1 VSAPFIATGH
11 PIGGADNRMRNN
23 VFSLNSRNMDQER
36 RGGMDRLHLTQ
47 QEEGELLMILERY
60 LPDLK
65 QEIANTDRKEFRRE
79 LKERETFMAELI
91 ERLKH

>member
-1 VSAPFIATGH
+1 
-11 PIGGADNRMRNN
+11 
-23 VFSLNSRNMDQER
+23 
-36 RGGMDRLHLTQ
+36 MDRLHLTQ

-79 LKERETFMAELI
+79 LKERETFMAN
-91 ERLKH
+91 